1 MKRIT
6 YKLLTLIPV
15 VGGVVKAVV
24 DPMPIAGSRQI
35 ESGYTEKVA
44 SLIKEYLKTH
54 PDEQVTRQLI
64 DRLLAEHRNKNNPQ
78 V

>member
-1 MKRIT
+1 MKRRT
-6 YKLLTLIPV
+6 YKILRFIPIVGSVVESLTTPLQIT
-15 VGGVVKAVV
+15 
-24 DPMPIAGSRQI
+24 GS
-35 ESGYTEKVA
+35 VA
-44 SLIKEYLKTH
+44 RADGFADECSNLVKEYLKTH